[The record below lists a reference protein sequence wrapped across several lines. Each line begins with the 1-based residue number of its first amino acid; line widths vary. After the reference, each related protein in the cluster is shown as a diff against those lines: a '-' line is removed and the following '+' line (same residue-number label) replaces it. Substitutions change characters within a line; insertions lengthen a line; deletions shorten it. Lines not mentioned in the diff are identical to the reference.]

1 MGGFSM
7 KKTIISVLLIFAIIS
22 SLTGC
27 SCIGASISDGSTL
40 YKYQDVKDVLIRF
53 HVIANSDSEED
64 QSLKLKVKDS
74 IINYLYPILKNS
86 ESLDSARNIILQN
99 QSQILSLTE
108 KVIKEQGYSYT
119 AKVDLTKDNFPDK
132 SYGKIT
138 LPAGEYEALK
148 IVIGKG
154 EGKNWWCVM
163 FPPLCFIDVTE
174 GTVEDEESKEELD
187 YQIEKSKEDSSE
199 EPEIK
204 FKILEII
211 DNLTKTPVD

>member
-1 MGGFSM
+1 M
-7 KKTIISVLLIFAIIS
+7 KKAIILVLLIFAIIA

-27 SCIGASISDGSTL
+27 TANISDGSTL

-53 HVIANSDSEED
+53 HVIANSDSQND

-74 IINYLYPILKNS
+74 VINYLYPLLKNA

-99 QSQILSLTE
+99 QSQILSLSE

-187 YQIEKSKEDSSE
+187 YQIEKSKENSSVQ
-199 EPEIK
+199 PEIK
-204 FKILEII
+204 FRIVEII
-211 DNLTKTPVD
+211 DNLIKTLVD

>member
-7 KKTIISVLLIFAIIS
+7 KKAIILVLLIFAIIA

-27 SCIGASISDGSTL
+27 TANISDGSTL

-53 HVIANSDSEED
+53 HVIANSDSQND

-74 IINYLYPILKNS
+74 VINYLYPLLKNA

-99 QSQILSLTE
+99 QSQILSLSE

-187 YQIEKSKEDSSE
+187 YQIEKSKENSSVQ
-199 EPEIK
+199 PEIK
-204 FKILEII
+204 FRIVEII
-211 DNLTKTPVD
+211 DNLIKTLVD